1 MAEKKSKQINKNKE
15 CDESINKMIS
25 TLRQH
30 GNEYTQYSHK
40 NGKCTINTNILLKVL
55 EKQISEEEMHL
66 VKIFT
71 SVAGLRISE
80 VFNTNAS
87 DDVINNICEQIEG
100 DGLLNGIDKF
110 NCILK
115 VLNAR
120 GYKAIITDMP
130 EFRV

>member
-15 CDESINKMIS
+15 CDESI
-25 TLRQH
+25 
-30 GNEYTQYSHK
+30 
-40 NGKCTINTNILLKVL
+40 TNILLKVL
-55 EKQISEEEMHL
+55 EKQISEEGMHL

-71 SVAGLRISE
+71 SVEGLQISE

-100 DGLLNGIDKF
+100 DDLLNGIDKF